1 MFFSAAYLNIS
12 TILFL
17 KCSILTLVWAMERLE
32 KLIAE
37 VGNLRRTMDNQIM
50 GIQDELKKSKE
61 EVAESVAKK
70 VKKSM
75 PP

>member
-61 EVAESVAKK
+61 EVAELVAKK